1 MNKIEDVRRQNL
13 ARLRDEIGSVGE
25 LAERIS
31 KSPSQVSQWLNGSLH
46 SSSGKPRTISSGSC
60 REIEKA
66 FKKPEGWMDAEHRDL
81 AVVQTGEAAALRK
94 MLSDTSA
101 EVRLLSVYRI
111 ASAEQRELID
121 GAVRLVIEE
130 MDLGGLLSS
139 RK

>member
-1 MNKIEDVRRQNL
+1 
-13 ARLRDEIGSVGE
+13 
-25 LAERIS
+25 
-31 KSPSQVSQWLNGSLH
+31 
-46 SSSGKPRTISSGSC
+46 
-60 REIEKA
+60 
-66 FKKPEGWMDAEHRDL
+66 MDAEHRDL

-121 GAVRLVIEE
+121 GAVRLVIEQ